1 MKRLSPITALMVL
14 AYSITTVSCQNGQGS
29 ANPPVF
35 WDGGTIPDPV
45 FRAYVL
51 GRFDTDRNGKISREE
66 ADAVFAIDVDAET
79 ADTPLIE
86 SLTGVEYFKNLGK
99 LTCNW
104 NNLAALDLSENTA
117 LDTLDCSWNRIKA
130 LDLAGNKALAKLD
143 CSQNQLT
150 KLDLTKN
157 TELNVLYCTCNRL
170 AALDLSKNKAL
181 TELYC
186 NINELAT
193 LDLFENTE
201 LKVLDCSKNK
211 LIRLDLSENRALAKL
226 DCSRNSLAKLDLSEN
241 TALHFLSAWQN
252 PLLLLDISGLSKIRH
267 MDFDFE
273 DNDIQVITD
282 HRTAIDD
289 DLLRYYAIRRSRKA
303 EKE

>member
-143 CSQNQLT
+143 CS
-150 KLDLTKN
+150 
-157 TELNVLYCTCNRL
+157 
-170 AALDLSKNKAL
+170 
-181 TELYC
+181 
-186 NINELAT
+186 
-193 LDLFENTE
+193 
-201 LKVLDCSKNK
+201 
-211 LIRLDLSENRALAKL
+211 
-226 DCSRNSLAKLDLSEN
+226 RNSLAKLDLSEN

>member
-117 LDTLDCSWNRIKA
+117 LDTLDCS
-130 LDLAGNKALAKLD
+130 
-143 CSQNQLT
+143 QNQLT
-150 KLDLTKN
+150 KLDLTQN

>member
-1 MKRLSPITALMVL
+1 MVL

-150 KLDLTKN
+150 KLDLTQN

-211 LIRLDLSENRALAKL
+211 LIR
-226 DCSRNSLAKLDLSEN
+226 LDLSEN

>member
-117 LDTLDCSWNRIKA
+117 L
-130 LDLAGNKALAKLD
+130 
-143 CSQNQLT
+143 
-150 KLDLTKN
+150 
-157 TELNVLYCTCNRL
+157 
-170 AALDLSKNKAL
+170 
-181 TELYC
+181 
-186 NINELAT
+186 
-193 LDLFENTE
+193 
-201 LKVLDCSKNK
+201 
-211 LIRLDLSENRALAKL
+211 
-226 DCSRNSLAKLDLSEN
+226 
-241 TALHFLSAWQN
+241 HFLSAWQN

>member
-150 KLDLTKN
+150 KLDLTQN

-170 AALDLSKNKAL
+170 AALDLSKNK
-181 TELYC
+181 
-186 NINELAT
+186 
-193 LDLFENTE
+193 
-201 LKVLDCSKNK
+201 K
-211 LIRLDLSENRALAKL
+211 
-226 DCSRNSLAKLDLSEN
+226 
-241 TALHFLSAWQN
+241 
-252 PLLLLDISGLSKIRH
+252 
-267 MDFDFE
+267 
-273 DNDIQVITD
+273 
-282 HRTAIDD
+282 
-289 DLLRYYAIRRSRKA
+289 
-303 EKE
+303 